1 LVNKRDNPYTP
12 GAGRKPRVLAGR
24 DRDLDNVQALVE
36 RLGDGG
42 YERSLIYS
50 GLRGVGK
57 TVLLMEFDVLA
68 SEAGWATT
76 DVQEVGSQPDF
87 RVTFARMAARLL
99 REMSRKHRIKD
110 RVDRALGVVKA
121 FSIAVPGAVQ
131 LKLDVEAASGI
142 ADSGD
147 PEQDLTELIV
157 EVGDVAQHAQSGALF
172 LIDEMHNLDTPA
184 LAAICI
190 AFQAVSRRGLP
201 VALVGAGLPDLQ
213 VRLISAKPYADR
225 LFQYRELG
233 RLSDAAARAALVGP
247 AAALGVEFE
256 EEAAR
261 RVVRE
266 SAGYP
271 YFLQEYG
278 LELWNNVE
286 QTPITS
292 SDLDTVREIVNDSLA
307 HSFFTPRFQLATD
320 TEQRYLAA
328 MAELGEPPYRSNQ
341 VAVRYGVKDQRGVS
355 MHRDSLIQKGLIWSP
370 RRGQVDFTVP
380 LFAEFLRDNH
390 PLGSF
395 EQT

>member
-1 LVNKRDNPYTP
+1 LLNKRDNPYTP

-36 RLGDGG
+36 RLSDGG

-121 FSIAVPGAVQ
+121 FSIAVPGSVQ

-292 SDLDTVREIVNDSLA
+292 SDLETVREIVNDSLA

-341 VAVRYGVKDQRGVS
+341 VAARYGAKDQRGVS

-390 PLGSF
+390 PLSSF

>member
-1 LVNKRDNPYTP
+1 MVNKRDNPYTP

-36 RLGDGG
+36 RLSDGG

-247 AAALGVEFE
+247 AAAFGVEFE

-292 SDLDTVREIVNDSLA
+292 SDLDRVREIVNDSLA

-341 VAVRYGVKDQRGVS
+341 VAARYGAKDQRGVS

-390 PLGSF
+390 PLSSF

>member
-1 LVNKRDNPYTP
+1 
-12 GAGRKPRVLAGR
+12 
-24 DRDLDNVQALVE
+24 
-36 RLGDGG
+36 
-42 YERSLIYS
+42 
-50 GLRGVGK
+50 
-57 TVLLMEFDVLA
+57 
-68 SEAGWATT
+68 
-76 DVQEVGSQPDF
+76 
-87 RVTFARMAARLL
+87 
-99 REMSRKHRIKD
+99 
-110 RVDRALGVVKA
+110 
-121 FSIAVPGAVQ
+121 
-131 LKLDVEAASGI
+131 
-142 ADSGD
+142 
-147 PEQDLTELIV
+147 
-157 EVGDVAQHAQSGALF
+157 
-172 LIDEMHNLDTPA
+172 
-184 LAAICI
+184 
-190 AFQAVSRRGLP
+190 
-201 VALVGAGLPDLQ
+201 

>member
-1 LVNKRDNPYTP
+1 MVNKRDNPYTP

-36 RLGDGG
+36 RLSDGG

-99 REMSRKHRIKD
+99 REISRKHRIKD

-190 AFQAVSRRGLP
+190 AFQAVSRRSLP

-233 RLSDAAARAALVGP
+233 RLSDAAARAALVVP

-341 VAVRYGVKDQRGVS
+341 VAARYGVRDQRGVS

-380 LFAEFLRDNH
+380 LFAEFLRDNP